1 MKAINFL
8 NTEETVNY
16 IKSNNEKG
24 FVIYTTIEKIKELS
38 SAALNNAVFCS
49 TSGEYTSEGY
59 KSGVITGFEYDLS
72 ETEVVEIIHPPII
85 SARKLKEAYEKV
97 KHNENAFMLLL
108 CDGLSGMEESIL
120 TTIYFID
127 DHFKIIG
134 GSAGDNL
141 KFSETIIYIGNRKV
155 NSVALF
161 FNSKHKTHIIKE
173 NIYIPTENKLLITE
187 ADTIN
192 RTVKTF
198 NNKPATSE
206 YARVLGIKETELP
219 KFFMNNPLGKIYRD
233 DIFIASP
240 MKVNNDKSI
249 TFYSQLI
256 PNTFVQV
263 LKAVDPIEEVRQTM
277 SKIPFKPSF
286 MLAINCILRS
296 LKFQEEGIWKDID
309 REILKVCSNT
319 TGFISYGEQFYKM
332 HSNQTMV
339 ILLVQ

>member
-1 MKAINFL
+1 MKAINFF
-8 NTEETVNY
+8 NAEETVNY
-16 IKSNNEKG
+16 IKSKNEKG
-24 FVIYTTIEKIKELS
+24 FVIYTTIEKVKELS
-38 SAALNNAVFCS
+38 SASLNNAVFCS
-49 TSGEYTSEGY
+49 TAGEYTSEGY
-59 KSGVITGFEYDLS
+59 KNGVIAGFEYDLN
-72 ETEVVEIIHPPII
+72 EGEVIEISYPPII
-85 SARKLKEAYEKV
+85 SSGRLKEAYEKV
-97 KHNENAFMLLL
+97 KHNKDAFMLLF

-120 TTIYFID
+120 TTLYFID
-127 DHFKIIG
+127 DYFKIIG

-141 KFSETIIYIGNRKV
+141 KFNETLIYIGNKKV
-155 NSVALF
+155 HSAALF
-161 FNSKHKTHIIKE
+161 FNSKHKTHLIKE
-173 NIYIPTENKLLITE
+173 NIYAPTENKLLITE

-192 RTVKTF
+192 RIVKTF
-198 NNKPATSE
+198 NNKPASVE

-219 KFFMNNPLGKIYRD
+219 KFFLNNPLGKIYRD

-263 LKAVDPIEEVRQTM
+263 LKAVDPIEKARQTM
-277 SKIPFKPSF
+277 SKLPFKPSF
-286 MLAINCILRS
+286 ILVINCILRS

-319 TGFISYGEQFYKM
+319 TGFVSYGEQFYKM

-339 ILLVQ
+339 MLLVQ